1 MFTNSLHNFQK
12 IKSSWVSYCYR
23 AQAAVLKLLWNSLY
37 KKSLAIFPKLHDL
50 IVTTCV
56 SFFQRSERVFS
67 SKLKFAW
74 RLCLRFDLTKKKSSF
89 KIVSLPQHAFWK
101 LINDFY
107 DCCLL
112 SLGFSRCRPNTTILS
127 EILFKLSATGWSSN
141 HQKEKRVLLRCCY
154 SNLY

>member
-1 MFTNSLHNFQK
+1 MFTNSSHNFQK
-12 IKSSWVSYCYR
+12 IKVGFLTVTEPRQLRSNYFGTVCTRKVWQFFLNYMISSSLPASLSFNVARGFSV
-23 AQAAVLKLLWNSLY
+23 ANSNLPEDY
-37 KKSLAIFPKLHDL
+37 VWGSILQKK
-50 IVTTCV
+50 C
-56 SFFQRSERVFS
+56 
-67 SKLKFAW
+67 
-74 RLCLRFDLTKKKSSF
+74 SF

-154 SNLY
+154 SNLC